1 MSLMRSNILIS
12 LALGSL
18 IIELFKEKLEL
29 NSLELLEL
37 LPLTELPSSESSSSD
52 LYIGKLLIIP

>member
-1 MSLMRSNILIS
+1 MCSNILIS

-18 IIELFKEKLEL
+18 IIELFEEELEL
-29 NSLELLEL
+29 DSLELLEL
-37 LPLTELPSSESSSSD
+37 LPLIELPSSESSSSD